1 MHILDTRI
9 AKSGL
14 KTDFFQCILRTLVG
28 IIDDYFDGCYTE
40 EMIESQV
47 FNFVTFLFFDAI
59 PCFLAN
65 SLVSFKFSVYLY
77 VNQQADIA
85 VFLKGFCQFTTCDS
99 NFFYFHRLI
108 NLYLK
113 S

>member
-1 MHILDTRI
+1 MHTLDTRI

-47 FNFVTFLFFDAI
+47 FNVVTFI
-59 PCFLAN
+59 FLMIFHISKQI
-65 SLVSFKFSVYLY
+65 SLVAFKFSVYLMFI
-77 VNQQADIA
+77 N
-85 VFLKGFCQFTTCDS
+85 K
-99 NFFYFHRLI
+99 LI
-108 NLYLK
+108 L
-113 S
+113 